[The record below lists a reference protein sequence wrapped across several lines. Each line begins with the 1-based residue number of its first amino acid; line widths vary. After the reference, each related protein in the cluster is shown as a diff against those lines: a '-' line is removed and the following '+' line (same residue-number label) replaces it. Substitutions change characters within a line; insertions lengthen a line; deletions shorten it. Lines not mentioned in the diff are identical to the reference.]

1 MTPSTYKA
9 PSVAEPRTFSRGYVF
24 GAPVKDLGWFASVIM
39 GLATGFMA
47 FFFVTFLGIV
57 AILIWRESG
66 HPAADFTLSYKW
78 MGLPA
83 GLLMAVLSL
92 AYLGTFWV
100 KRIARK
106 ATGAD

>member
-1 MTPSTYKA
+1 MTPTAYNA
-9 PSVAEPRTFSRGYVF
+9 PLAPEAKTFSRGYVF
-24 GAPVKDLGWFASVIM
+24 GAPVKDLGWFASLVM

-57 AILIWRESG
+57 AILIWRENG
-66 HPAADFTLSYKW
+66 HPAADFTFSYKW

-83 GLLMAVLSL
+83 GLLVMVISL

-100 KRIARK
+100 KRIFRK
-106 ATGAD
+106 A